1 MRYPRVNICI
11 AFVLASSFSL
21 LAQSDRM
28 DAGSKDNR
36 QSQGDFAQ
44 PLLIATL
51 GDPLPTGNAN
61 HESELPD
68 APSTAK
74 PDGSAAEPAASQV
87 AKKESAH
94 GAPPAAMGGPLWVDG
109 NVADR
114 NYLLLTGAMFG
125 ATVANTELTLR
136 CLNHHPSCN
145 DVPSSFRSRLD
156 LYAVGIPAN
165 LGIDYLTYHLKRKH
179 YHLWFV
185 PAAAVTGANLFL
197 AVRAY
202 RWTQDPSLPIAAAHR
217 SIR

>member
-1 MRYPRVNICI
+1 MRYPRFNICI
-11 AFVLASSFSL
+11 AFVMASSFSL
-21 LAQSDRM
+21 LAQSDRI
-28 DAGSKDNR
+28 DAQRKDNL

-44 PLLIATL
+44 PRLIATL
-51 GDPLPTGNAN
+51 DESLATGNASG
-61 HESELPD
+61 ESELPD

-74 PDGSAAEPAASQV
+74 PDTSAADPTPSPV
-87 AKKESAH
+87 AKRESTH

-114 NYLLLTGAMFG
+114 NYLLLTGGMFG
-125 ATVANTELTLR
+125 ATIANTELTLR

-145 DVPSSFRSRLD
+145 DVPTSFRSRLD
-156 LYAVGIPAN
+156 LYAVAIPAN
-165 LGIDYLTYHLKRKH
+165 LGIDYLTYCLKRKRN
-179 YHLWFV
+179 HLWFV

-202 RWTQDPSLPIAAAHR
+202 RWTQDPSLPIAAARR